1 MTDMPHD
8 DYVLPEGVGAV
19 MRGPDGRALYILDP
33 FLSENRWPGVAV
45 NSASFKKL
53 SSPEKFYEQAIAF
66 LQATKV
72 LCETAGQAGENLR
85 WSQGSVCFYCL
96 NLATELFL
104 KACISRSSGMNEI
117 PTHELSKLLARYGE
131 ILPEPEF
138 RFPTPWAMSA
148 SEIERVLGAQIFN
161 SIDRNPDQLYRYGVG
176 RDGAESAGVQF
187 FNPGYMFNYL
197 THLNN
202 VWERAWNEVSKGR
215 G

>member
-19 MRGPDGRALYILDP
+19 MRGPDGMALYILDP

-215 G
+215 S